1 MKKSVIILSH
11 IGFWLII
18 WILFVGIFYQMY
30 SLANAFMG
38 SGSLSF
44 WDTYEFPTLAVMV
57 LTIPFYGFFFFTKLI
72 LKNIKLLIYPLILI
86 ILLYPL
92 NLFILRDSG
101 KGIYISALINV
112 IIILLFGL
120 LGGLAYFF
128 TDWFKKNKLKTEL
141 ERKNHEST
149 LALLRSQ
156 INPHFLFNTLHNI
169 NTLIHDD
176 QDKATESLVM
186 LADIM
191 RYMLKEAK
199 FDLVELQKE
208 IEHLESYLA
217 LEKLR
222 LKNEKFLNYSFRGD
236 CKGIKVAPMLMI
248 PFVEN
253 AFKHSVDSNIEN
265 GIVIELAIENGTLK
279 FCCINQFYNLES
291 DKDKGHGIGLETV
304 RKRLDLIYPN
314 KHNLTV
320 DSRNQIF
327 AVNLELEL
335 NEN

>member
-1 MKKSVIILSH
+1 
-11 IGFWLII
+11 
-18 WILFVGIFYQMY
+18 
-30 SLANAFMG
+30 
-38 SGSLSF
+38 
-44 WDTYEFPTLAVMV
+44 
-57 LTIPFYGFFFFTKLI
+57 
-72 LKNIKLLIYPLILI
+72 LILI
-86 ILLYPL
+86 VLLYPL
-92 NLFILRDSG
+92 NL
-101 KGIYISALINV
+101 YIIGSHFYIRALINV
-112 IIILLFGL
+112 IIIFLFCL
-120 LGGLAYFF
+120 MGGLACFF

-222 LKNEKFLNYSFRGD
+222 LKNEKFLNYSFSGD

-279 FCCINQFYNLES
+279 FSCINQFYNLES

-304 RKRLDLIYPN
+304 RKRLELIYPD
-314 KHNLTV
+314 KHKLNI

-327 AVNLELEL
+327 KVNLELEL
-335 NEN
+335 NED